1 MKNTKDKIKPFA
13 YVIIFLILSVLVI
26 TAGSQF
32 YLTESRLQN
41 ILDKTISEKF
51 KDDVKVEIKF
61 NKAQLSFSGSF
72 SPMFAIK
79 FNGLELKHDQCDRSY
94 RLNTPYALIPVS
106 VIRAIKGELN
116 IGYIKTGKVD
126 FFVNAISSIC
136 ADGKEK
142 SLDIKKKI
150 SKIRSEKNYDKLFN
164 HLAGIFKN
172 IKGFRFLE
180 FNFVEDNFK
189 EVKKISS
196 KNIKISFTKK
206 NKSIQIYNEF
216 DFKPQSLDSKNE
228 STLSGVNL
236 KIQTIISKSK
246 GLSILARARHLEGVF
261 EIKSQPQKNLND
273 FRLDLQ
279 ISDLPLTFLNQ
290 VLGFKI
296 LSQINAHKVWHNSN
310 AIVSLKK
317 FFDTT
322 DSQIL
327 VKVNNIEIFG
337 PVLKAYASDFEF
349 QTKPYFKILNPIS
362 WRLENLDL
370 NGLVPL
376 EILSR
381 AKGVVDQ
388 YGVLR
393 GSGTV
398 DENLRLNF
406 EGLISDTIFL
416 FSLNGKKAKQIL
428 NQSNIILDFNYPKLN
443 FNLENLALK
452 SGSFDGDM
460 KGEVVF
466 NENVDWNFNV
476 KSDLLSLSKEVQ
488 SLFDLDQSPFEKIN
502 LSVVGQKRNLLSL
515 SFKSQVESLKTKWGS
530 FSKSFYNLSYQP
542 EFSLYQFD
550 LESEDFDLNT
560 KFLKIDISNQN
571 QKLKKFKTTLKLS
584 DKDKSFSLVS
594 ESLIQPKVYLSASG
608 PDFNKDF
615 LAEIKVDR
623 SQFIIEGNINSGF
636 RIKSVQ

>member
-13 YVIIFLILSVLVI
+13 YVIIFLILSILVI

-32 YLTESRLQN
+32 YLTESRLQS

-51 KDDVKVEIKF
+51 KDNVKVEIKF

-79 FNGLELKHDQCDRSY
+79 FNSLELKHDQCDRSY
-94 RLNTPYALIPVS
+94 RLNTPYALIPIS
-106 VIRAIKGELN
+106 IIRAIKGELN

-150 SKIRSEKNYDKLFN
+150 SKIRSEKNYDKFFN

-180 FNFVEDNFK
+180 FNFIEDDFK
-189 EVKKISS
+189 EVKRISS

-216 DFKPQSLDSKNE
+216 DFKPQSLDRKNE
-228 STLSGVNL
+228 STSSGVNL

-290 VLGFKI
+290 VLGFNV

-310 AIVSLKK
+310 AIVNLKN
-317 FFDTT
+317 FFDTP
-322 DSQIL
+322 DSQVL

-349 QTKPYFKILNPIS
+349 QTKPYFKLLNQIS

-381 AKGVVDQ
+381 ARGVVDQ

-398 DENLRLNF
+398 DENLRVNF
-406 EGLISDTIFL
+406 EGLISDTVFL

-428 NQSNIILDFNYPKLN
+428 NQSNIILDFNYPNLN

-466 NENVDWNFNV
+466 NENVDWNFKV

-515 SFKSQVESLKTKWGS
+515 NFKSQVESLKTKWGS

-615 LAEIKVDR
+615 LAEIKVDQ
-623 SQFIIEGNINSGF
+623 SQFVIEGNINSGF